1 MASITFT
8 REGQTATATPAL
20 EGDPV
25 ICGDNP
31 FAWDLRDALIDTHY
45 GSWLPRVGI
54 DTPVYNVCAA
64 AFACGADIVSTRN
77 DADTEFP
84 FASFLRSFG

>member
-25 ICGDNP
+25 IYGDNP
-31 FAWDLRDALIDTHY
+31 FAWELRDALSDTHY
-45 GSWLPRVGI
+45 GS
-54 DTPVYNVCAA
+54 
-64 AFACGADIVSTRN
+64 
-77 DADTEFP
+77 
-84 FASFLRSFG
+84 